1 MPEVLLFIVLMAA
14 IIYGW
19 FHMSRSKELQRKLD
33 FALTQLAEER
43 NKAHALE
50 MRTRQARDSRGRFL
64 GLIEGERR

>member
-1 MPEVLLFIVLMAA
+1 MVEVLYFVVAAA
-14 IIYGW
+14 IVYG
-19 FHMSRSKELQRKLD
+19 FYQASRRAEVQRKLD

-43 NKAHALE
+43 AKAHTLE